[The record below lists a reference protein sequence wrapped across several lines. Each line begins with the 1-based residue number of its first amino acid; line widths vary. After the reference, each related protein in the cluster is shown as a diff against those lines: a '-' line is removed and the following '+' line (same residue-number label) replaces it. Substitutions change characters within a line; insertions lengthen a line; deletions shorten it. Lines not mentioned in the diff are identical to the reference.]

1 MRKSA
6 FLAFGLVLFT
16 AVAGLGLWLDH
27 GPDAD
32 RAMGATCLTL
42 ATAIE
47 RIPAAPVTPVDYGA
61 FAKLK
66 VPPLSPEAALDT
78 FAPEPGF
85 RIEVVAHEPM
95 ISDPVAMDID
105 PDGRLW
111 VVDMPS
117 YMPVHDLSDWDTA
130 VREQVPKCRVVVLE
144 DTDGD
149 GRMDVRRIFREGLI
163 LPRAIK
169 VLRDGVL
176 VGEPPNVWLIHPPRD
191 GAAGVRERVS
201 SSYGD
206 PNLLN
211 VEGMPNGLMWG
222 MDNWLHS
229 AREAGESLRLV
240 GGRWR
245 TRPFEPLGQWGIT
258 QDNWGRL
265 YSSNNSWPL
274 EMNLVPHGY
283 SGRHPLFAVRT
294 GISARIAPNAPLW
307 PAHPT
312 GVNRGY
318 RRGQEVREDGTLR
331 QNTSASST
339 VIYRGDQFGDRYV
352 GNAFTPEPAGNM
364 IQRILIDSEPGEIEA
379 RARFA
384 YDDHEFLTS
393 TDERFRPVNIY
404 NAPDGSLYV
413 VDMYRGLIQ
422 HARYLTEY
430 LRTYAVERDLHL
442 PAAGFG
448 RIYRIVRT
456 DRPID
461 YRTPRFSA
469 LTAREVVGYLRHA
482 NGHLRDRAQQV
493 LAQCSPIEV
502 VRPLEALVGDS
513 SAPAYTRLQA
523 LWTLDGFDREVYGQ
537 DRVTQIALRA
547 LDDEHPRVRGA
558 AIRLLEPAIAR
569 GSHEVIERLRDL
581 AAHEPAPSARLQ
593 LVASLGEGRT
603 RTSLELIARL
613 LEQESSSHYVREMA
627 LTGVH
632 RREAELAEI
641 LRDRYGWPAPGNEP
655 QQALLTSLDDATA
668 QPREENLER
677 LTAQQREQFE
687 RGRQRYAPCTGCH
700 GVDGRGASG
709 IGPPLAGSAWAQ
721 AAPRAV
727 VRLLLQGF
735 SGGAAER
742 GENVAGVMPGHAFLS
757 DDDIAAILTYIRQS
771 WGNDSAPI
779 AADDVRRVRE
789 ETADRRDI
797 WSPEEL
803 RRLLH

>member
-16 AVAGLGLWLDH
+16 AVAGLGFWLEH
-27 GPDAD
+27 GPDAGV
-32 RAMGATCLTL
+32 AMGARCLSL
-42 ATAIE
+42 AAAIE
-47 RIPAAPVTPVDYGA
+47 RFPVAPVTPVDYGA
-61 FAKLK
+61 YAHLK
-66 VPPLSPEAALDT
+66 APPLSPEAALDT
-78 FAPEPGF
+78 FVLEPGF
-85 RIEVVAHEPM
+85 RIEIVAHEPM

-105 PDGRLW
+105 QDGRLW

-130 VREQVPKCRVVVLE
+130 VREQVPKGRVVVLE

-169 VLRDGVL
+169 VLHDGVL
-176 VGEPPNVWLIHPPRD
+176 VGEPPNVWLIRAPRR
-191 GAAGVRERVS
+191 GAAGARERVS

-229 AREAGESLRLV
+229 AREAGESLRRV

-245 TRPFEPLGQWGIT
+245 TRIFEPLGQWGIT
-258 QDNWGRL
+258 QDDWGRL

-283 SGRHPLFAVRT
+283 SGRHPLFAVRA
-294 GISARIAPNAPLW
+294 GIGARIAPNAPLW

-318 RRGQEVREDGTLR
+318 RRDFEVREDGTLR
-331 QNTSASST
+331 QNTSAAST
-339 VIYRGDQFGDRYV
+339 VIYRGDQFGDEFV
-352 GNAFTPEPAGNM
+352 GNAFTPEPAGNL
-364 IQRILIDSEPGEIEA
+364 IQRIVVDGAPGGIDA
-379 RARFA
+379 RARFT

-404 NAPDGSLYV
+404 NSPDGSLYV

-430 LRTYAVERDLHL
+430 LRTYAVERDLHR

-469 LTAREVVGYLRHA
+469 LTARDVVAYLRHA

-493 LAQCSPIEV
+493 LAQCSPAEV
-502 VRPLEALVGDS
+502 VRPLEALVEDS
-513 SAPAYTRLQA
+513 STPAYARLQA
-523 LWTLDGFDREVYGQ
+523 LWTLEGFDREVYGQ
-537 DRVTQIALRA
+537 ERVTRLALRA
-547 LDDEHPRVRGA
+547 LNDEHPRVRGA
-558 AIRLLEPAIAR
+558 AIRILEPAIAR
-569 GSHEVIERLRDL
+569 GSHSDR
-581 AAHEPAPSARLQ
+581 APA
-593 LVASLGEGRT
+593 RT
-603 RTSLELIARL
+603 
-613 LEQESSSHYVREMA
+613 VR
-627 LTGVH
+627 
-632 RREAELAEI
+632 
-641 LRDRYGWPAPGNEP
+641 
-655 QQALLTSLDDATA
+655 
-668 QPREENLER
+668 
-677 LTAQQREQFE
+677 
-687 RGRQRYAPCTGCH
+687 
-700 GVDGRGASG
+700 
-709 IGPPLAGSAWAQ
+709 AGQ
-721 AAPRAV
+721 AAVHGLHRLPR
-727 VRLLLQGF
+727 
-735 SGGAAER
+735 
-742 GENVAGVMPGHAFLS
+742 PG
-757 DDDIAAILTYIRQS
+757 R
-771 WGNDSAPI
+771 
-779 AADDVRRVRE
+779 
-789 ETADRRDI
+789 
-797 WSPEEL
+797 
-803 RRLLH
+803 